1 MNHITQI
8 QRMQLLNSLTYK
20 KQSLKQV
27 TQQFSSSRQL
37 KQVLLII
44 NQLNA

>member
-1 MNHITQI
+1 MNLITQT
-8 QRMQLLNSLTYK
+8 QRMQLLNSLTFK

-37 KQVLLII
+37 KQVLLTI
-44 NQLNA
+44 NQPNA